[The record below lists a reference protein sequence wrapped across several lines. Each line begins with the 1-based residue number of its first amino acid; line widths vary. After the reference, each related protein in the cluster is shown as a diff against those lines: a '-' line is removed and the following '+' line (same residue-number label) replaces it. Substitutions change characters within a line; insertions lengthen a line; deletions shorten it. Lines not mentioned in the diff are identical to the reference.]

1 MRRLKFGCFEGY
13 SIDLALSMTS
23 NGTSPKAPPI
33 IAGPTVPDGA
43 IKILVWL
50 LACLA
55 APLLLLRSGPSTKP
69 DEASLDRENVPRR
82 IEELQA
88 AEPDYLGIG
97 NSMMFTRLGKTPQAI
112 STLTGKKFHFLYRG
126 GSDSLIWYLMLKN
139 IVVPSGVRPK
149 AIFLFVRDNELT
161 TPYFGTDAQTSPYI
175 ASLRG
180 APDPEVD
187 RYVAP
192 PSSGPTDQAGSL
204 RSLARLYS
212 FPEWK
217 ESLSRRLTDAAMD
230 VGGLGAPKKAQRFVL
245 SARFDLDH
253 LRADVPVDLPKVDQ
267 MTLMP
272 GGYQAATEASLLP
285 AMLQLA
291 NECGAK
297 LLVFRI
303 KRRPDETTHLPEEP
317 AAMRDYAKFL
327 KEWLEG
333 RGGLFF
339 DETYDPS
346 IRLSDYLDGDHI
358 RPDRLAWYQES
369 FWQRI
374 REVFP

>member
-1 MRRLKFGCFEGY
+1 LHPPDFGCFKGK
-13 SIDLALSMTS
+13 SIDLAPIMTS
-23 NGTSPKAPPI
+23 DGFSPKVPPI
-33 IAGPTVPDGA
+33 IAGPTVSAGSL
-43 IKILVWL
+43 KILVWL
-50 LACLA
+50 VACLG
-55 APLLLLRSGPSTKP
+55 APLLLLRSSPSTKP
-69 DEASLDRENVPRR
+69 DDASVDREDVPRR
-82 IEELQA
+82 IADLQA
-88 AEPDYLGIG
+88 AQPDYIGIG
-97 NSMMFTRLGKTPQAI
+97 NSMMFTRLGKTPQSI
-112 STLTGKKFHFLYRG
+112 STLTGKRFHFLYRG

-175 ASLRG
+175 SSLRS
-180 APDPEVD
+180 AQEPELD

-192 PSSGPTDQAGSL
+192 PSSGPTDQPGMI
-204 RSLARLYS
+204 RSLSRLYS
-212 FPEWK
+212 FPDWR
-217 ESLSRRLTDAAMD
+217 ESMSRRLTNAAMD

-253 LRADVPVDLPKVDQ
+253 LRADVPVDLPKVDR

-272 GGYQAATEASLLP
+272 GGYEAATEASLLP
-285 AMLQLA
+285 AMIQLA

-303 KRRPDETTHLPEEP
+303 KRRPDAATHLPEEP

-327 KEWLEG
+327 GEWLEA

-346 IRLSDYLDGDHI
+346 IQLSDYLDGDHI
-358 RPDRLAWYQES
+358 RPDRLSWYQGS
-369 FWQRI
+369 FWQRT